1 MINYKNIIY
10 KGVFTMKDIK
20 ELANELTKKLNSI
33 KEVKEKINLKEEEYK
48 VFFDSV
54 TKKNS
59 ILPLSSEIKDKIKEE
74 REKKIF
80 IIDNLKNKLKV
91 LNIEQLALKNN
102 IQYDFTVNNTSC
114 IEEVLNKY
122 VNRRI
127 GEKTK
132 DKIQKELIATLLEKN
147 KNIDNISLYIMIQP
161 YNNKIDIT
169 IYINSIQ
176 FEVIYYILSGE
187 KWFNDNKEGKIKLT
201 NKYNY
206 IDNIDLYA
214 ANLITQQ
221 KEIKAE
227 KEKLRK
233 KISIFNDSLKGD
245 KLYSQYNIS
254 YSL

>member
-1 MINYKNIIY
+1 
-10 KGVFTMKDIK
+10 MKSIK
-20 ELANELTKKLNSI
+20 ELTNELTKKLNSI

-54 TKKNS
+54 TKKDGVF
-59 ILPLSSEIKDKIKEE
+59 PLSSEIKDKIKEE
-74 REKKIF
+74 HNKKN
-80 IIDNLKNKLKV
+80 IIIKDLKNKLEL
-91 LNIEQLALKNN
+91 LNIEQQILKNN
-102 IQYDFTVNNTSC
+102 IQYDFTDNNTSC
-114 IEEVLNKY
+114 IEGVLNKY
-122 VNRRI
+122 VNKRI

-132 DKIQKELIATLLEKN
+132 DKIQKELITTLLEKN
-147 KNIDNISLYIMIQP
+147 KDIINNISLYIMIQP

-176 FEVIYYILSGE
+176 FKVIYYILSGE
-187 KWFNDNKEGKIKLT
+187 KWFNDNKEGEIKLS

-214 ANLITQQ
+214 ANLLSKQE
-221 KEIKAE
+221 EIKAE
-227 KEKLRK
+227 KERLRK
-233 KISIFNDSLKGD
+233 KIGAFNGSLEGD

>member
-1 MINYKNIIY
+1 
-10 KGVFTMKDIK
+10 MKSIK
-20 ELANELTKKLNSI
+20 ELTNDLTKTLNTI

-54 TKKNS
+54 TKKNN
-59 ILPLSSEIKDKIKEE
+59 ISSEIKDKIKEE

-80 IIDNLKNKLKV
+80 IIDNLKNKLEL
-91 LNIEQLALKNN
+91 LNIEQLAIKNN
-102 IQYDFTVNNTSC
+102 IQYAFADNNTSC
-114 IEEVLNKY
+114 IEGVLNKY
-122 VNRRI
+122 VNKRI

-147 KNIDNISLYIMIQP
+147 KDIDNISLYIMIQP
-161 YNNKIDIT
+161 YNNKINIT

-176 FEVIYYILSGE
+176 FEVIYNIWSGE
-187 KWFNDNKEGKIKLT
+187 KWFNDNKEGEIKLT
-201 NKYNY
+201 NRYNY

-221 KEIKAE
+221 EEIKAE

-233 KISIFNDSLKGD
+233 KIRAFNDSLEGD
-245 KLYSQYNIS
+245 KLYNKYYIS
-254 YSL
+254 C

>member
-1 MINYKNIIY
+1 
-10 KGVFTMKDIK
+10 MKDIK

-54 TKKNS
+54 TKKDG
-59 ILPLSSEIKDKIKEE
+59 IFPLSSEIKDKIKEE
-74 REKKIF
+74 HEKKNF
-80 IIDNLKNKLKV
+80 IIDNLKNKLEL
-91 LNIEQLALKNN
+91 LNIEQLAIKNN
-102 IQYDFTVNNTSC
+102 IQYTFVDNNTSC
-114 IEEVLNKY
+114 IEGVLNKY

-132 DKIQKELIATLLEKN
+132 EKIKLELINVLLEKN
-147 KNIDNISLYIMIQP
+147 KDIDISLYIMIQP

-169 IYINSIQ
+169 IYINSMQIK
-176 FEVIYYILSGE
+176 VIYYILSGE

-221 KEIKAE
+221 KEIKAK
-227 KEKLRK
+227 KEKLNK
-233 KISIFNDSLKGD
+233 EIEKFNNNLKGKD
-245 KLYSQYNIS
+245 LYSTYNIKS
-254 YSL
+254 CY

>member
-1 MINYKNIIY
+1 MNN
-10 KGVFTMKDIK
+10 IK
-20 ELANELTKKLNSI
+20 ELTNELTKTLNTI
-33 KEVKEKINLKEEEYK
+33 KETEEKIKTVEDTYLKWFNENKTYLFTQEFTQEKKETLKEERDK
-48 VFFDSV
+48 RN
-54 TKKNS
+54 KKATE
-59 ILPLSSEIKDKIKEE
+59 LRK
-74 REKKIF
+74 
-80 IIDNLKNKLKV
+80 
-91 LNIEQLALKNN
+91 NIEELSIKVKALENN
-102 IQYDFTVNNTSC
+102 IQYTFVANNTNY
-114 IEEVLNKY
+114 IEEILNKY
-122 VNRRI
+122 VIKRV

-132 DKIQKELIATLLEKN
+132 DKIQKELITTLLEKN
-147 KNIDNISLYIMIQP
+147 KDIDISLYIMIQP

-176 FEVIYYILSGE
+176 FEVIYNIWSGE

-214 ANLITQQ
+214 ANLLSKQ

-227 KEKLRK
+227 KERLRK
-233 KISIFNDSLKGD
+233 KIEAFNDSLEGD

>member
-1 MINYKNIIY
+1 
-10 KGVFTMKDIK
+10 MKDIK

-59 ILPLSSEIKDKIKEE
+59 ISFEIKDKIKEE

-80 IIDNLKNKLKV
+80 IIDNLKNKLEL
-91 LNIEQLALKNN
+91 LNIEQLAIKNN
-102 IQYDFTVNNTSC
+102 IQYAFADNNTSC
-114 IEEVLNKY
+114 IEGVLNKY
-122 VNRRI
+122 VNKRI

-147 KNIDNISLYIMIQP
+147 KDIINNISLYIMIQP

-176 FEVIYYILSGE
+176 IKVIYYILSGE

-221 KEIKAE
+221 EEIKAE

-233 KISIFNDSLKGD
+233 KIGAFNDSLEGD

>member
-1 MINYKNIIY
+1 
-10 KGVFTMKDIK
+10 MKDIK

-80 IIDNLKNKLKV
+80 IIDNLKNKLEL
-91 LNIEQLALKNN
+91 LNIEQQILKNN
-102 IQYDFTVNNTSC
+102 IQYDFAANNTRC
-114 IEEVLNKY
+114 IEGELNKY

-132 DKIQKELIATLLEKN
+132 DKIQKELITTLLEKN
-147 KNIDNISLYIMIQP
+147 KDIDNISLYIMIQP

-176 FEVIYYILSGE
+176 FEVIYNIWSGE

-221 KEIKAE
+221 EEIKAE

-233 KISIFNDSLKGD
+233 KINAFNDSLKGD

>member
-1 MINYKNIIY
+1 MNN
-10 KGVFTMKDIK
+10 IK
-20 ELANELTKKLNSI
+20 ELTNELTKTLNTI
-33 KEVKEKINLKEEEYK
+33 KETEEKIKTVEDTYLKWFNENKTYLFTQEFTQEKKETLKEERDK
-48 VFFDSV
+48 RN
-54 TKKNS
+54 KKATE
-59 ILPLSSEIKDKIKEE
+59 LRK
-74 REKKIF
+74 
-80 IIDNLKNKLKV
+80 
-91 LNIEQLALKNN
+91 NIEELSIKVKALENN
-102 IQYDFTVNNTSC
+102 IQYTFVANNISC
-114 IEEVLNKY
+114 IEGVLNKY
-122 VNRRI
+122 VNKRI

-132 DKIQKELIATLLEKN
+132 DKIQKELITTLLEKN
-147 KNIDNISLYIMIQP
+147 KDIDNDNISLYIMIQP

-176 FEVIYYILSGE
+176 FEVIYNIWSGE

-214 ANLITQQ
+214 ANLLSKQ

-227 KEKLRK
+227 KEKIRK
-233 KISIFNDSLKGD
+233 KIEAFNDSLKGD

>member
-1 MINYKNIIY
+1 
-10 KGVFTMKDIK
+10 MKDIK
-20 ELANELTKKLNSI
+20 KLANELTKKLNSI

-54 TKKNS
+54 TKKDG
-59 ILPLSSEIKDKIKEE
+59 IFPLSSEIKDKIKEE

-80 IIDNLKNKLKV
+80 IIDNLKNKLEL
-91 LNIEQLALKNN
+91 LNIEQLAIKNN
-102 IQYDFTVNNTSC
+102 IQYTFVANNTSY
-114 IEEVLNKY
+114 IEGVLNKY

-132 DKIQKELIATLLEKN
+132 DKIQKELITTLLEKN
-147 KNIDNISLYIMIQP
+147 KDIIDNISLYIMIQP

-176 FEVIYYILSGE
+176 IKVIYYILSGE

-233 KISIFNDSLKGD
+233 KISAFNGSLEGD

>member
-1 MINYKNIIY
+1 
-10 KGVFTMKDIK
+10 MKSIK
-20 ELANELTKKLNSI
+20 ELTNELTKKLNTI

-54 TKKNS
+54 TKKN
-59 ILPLSSEIKDKIKEE
+59 IISSEIKDKIKEE
-74 REKKIF
+74 REEKKF
-80 IIDNLKNKLKV
+80 IIDNLKNKLEL
-91 LNIEQLALKNN
+91 LNIEQQILKNN
-102 IQYDFTVNNTSC
+102 IQYDFTINNTSC

-132 DKIQKELIATLLEKN
+132 DKIQKELITTLLEKN
-147 KNIDNISLYIMIQP
+147 KYIDNISLYIMIQP

-176 FEVIYYILSGE
+176 FKVIYYILSGE

-227 KEKLRK
+227 KEKLRE
-233 KISIFNDSLKGD
+233 KIGAFNDSLKGD

>member
-1 MINYKNIIY
+1 MN
-10 KGVFTMKDIK
+10 DIK
-20 ELANELTKKLNSI
+20 KLANELTKKLNEI

-54 TKKNS
+54 IKKDGVF
-59 ILPLSSEIKDKIKEE
+59 PVSSEIKDKIKEE
-74 REKKIF
+74 REEKNF
-80 IIDNLKNKLKV
+80 IIDNLKNKLEL
-91 LNIEQLALKNN
+91 LNIEQQILKNN
-102 IQYDFTVNNTSC
+102 IQYTFTANNTSC
-114 IEEVLNKY
+114 IEGVLNKY
-122 VNRRI
+122 VNKRI

-132 DKIQKELIATLLEKN
+132 EKIKLELINVLLEKN
-147 KNIDNISLYIMIQP
+147 NIDDISLYIMIQP

-176 FEVIYYILSGE
+176 FEVIYNILSGE

-214 ANLITQQ
+214 ANLLSKQ

-227 KEKLRK
+227 KERLRK
-233 KISIFNDSLKGD
+233 KIEAFNDSLEGD